1 MIKLVF
7 LLEEKSAQE
16 VLDQL
21 LPRIL
26 PQDVSWLIHI
36 IRNLFGLKKVRELGL
51 SKNRAQLFA
60 LFGLAHL

>member
-26 PQDVSWLIHI
+26 LQGS
-36 IRNLFGLKKVRELGL
+36 F
-51 SKNRAQLFA
+51 
-60 LFGLAHL
+60 LAG